1 MSSRALAIA
10 LVLAVIVGAAV
21 YLTAARP
28 APRAAAAPSVLP
40 ALDPARVSRITLED
54 DRGTFAIERTP
65 AGLWQTAPLAPGAAP
80 WPIDP
85 VRIRRALKAL
95 AEADAQTAQK
105 APPPADVATLSLAL
119 DSDAHWTLAIDL
131 ARLAGRARAWAGE
144 SPVTINAEVAD
155 LWTRPGPAAWRD
167 IAALPGVGAE
177 TARITLRSASGEIRL
192 ARFRNAWRVTAPI
205 SARADDAAV
214 QALLDALGKIT
225 VARFDAEP
233 RAFTPW
239 LGVTIE
245 SDAREA
251 PPGAEPRVLTRTRS
265 LAVGPP
271 DASGQRLAP
280 ATPDQGASAILV
292 NAESLADLPTDALAY
307 ASRSAAQT
315 IPADVGMIVITPAAD
330 SADPRP
336 ERGFRRGIDG
346 WQSLRDDGTL
356 EPVDDA
362 PINDILDLLSARISP
377 DLRAGDLGGAFE
389 PLFTVRLLGF
399 ADEPLEAL
407 ELGRVTLVAGADL
420 AIRTP
425 GVAGANTPGVTRVY
439 PGAELPS
446 LLAP

>member
-10 LVLAVIVGAAV
+10 LLLTVLVGAAV
-21 YLTAARP
+21 YLTAVRP
-28 APRAAAAPSVLP
+28 AQRTAAAPPALP
-40 ALDPARVSRITLED
+40 ALDPARVTRITLED
-54 DRGTFAIERTP
+54 DRGTFAVERTP
-65 AGLWQTAPLAPGAAP
+65 AGIWQTAPLAPGAAP

-85 VRIRRALKAL
+85 VRVRRALKAL
-95 AEADAQTAQK
+95 AEADAQTAQTGS
-105 APPPADVATLSLAL
+105 PPADVATLSLAL
-119 DSDAHWTLAIDL
+119 DSGSQWTLAIDA
-131 ARLAGRARAWAGE
+131 ARLAGRARAWAGNT
-144 SPVTINAEVAD
+144 PVTIDADLAD

-177 TARITLRSASGEIRL
+177 TSRITLRSGAGETRL
-192 ARFRNAWRVTAPI
+192 ARLRNAWRITAPV
-205 SARADDAAV
+205 SARADDGAV
-214 QALLDALGKIT
+214 QSLLDALGKVT

-233 RAFTPW
+233 KAFTPA
-239 LGVTIE
+239 LSVTIE

-251 PPGAEPRVLTRTRS
+251 APGAEPRVVTRTRS

-271 DASGQRLAP
+271 TAADQRLAP
-280 ATPDQGASAILV
+280 ATPDEGASALLV
-292 NAESLADLPTDALAY
+292 NPESLANLPTDALAY
-307 ASRSAAQT
+307 ASRAAAQT
-315 IPADVGMIVITPAAD
+315 IPANVGMIIITPAPA
-330 SADPRP
+330 SSDPAP

-362 PINDILDLLSARISP
+362 PISEILDLLTARISP
-377 DLRAGDLGGAFE
+377 DLRAGDLGNAFE

-399 ADEPLEAL
+399 ADEPLEVL
-407 ELGRVTLVAGADL
+407 DIGRVALVSGADL

-425 GVAGANTPGVTRVY
+425 GVAGAPTPGVTRLY